1 MPPAITWYS
10 SDPNPNPNPN
20 VSSNTTVLIFPGVDD
35 PNTGTT
41 GHDLV
46 RTCVRKHPPAPGY
59 NVAIAP
65 SPFTPWRTAHAM
77 VAQAGLPAPTHA
89 IGFSGGAITVIH
101 ALDEPT
107 GWTRVTLADPSIPA
121 DTRALLAKHLP
132 VPGLD
137 HRVHMTYNPENWRTT
152 FPAMYPSVQPL
163 ADAVA
168 ASGGTATLVKQ
179 YHLRFLIDALE
190 DLGRHAPVGH
200 EGVIITLGVTDMVA
214 TMVSAL
220 FGFIV
225 RRRNLMARGGVS
237 ESTPEIQNPDQ

>member
-10 SDPNPNPNPN
+10 SDSHTN

-46 RTCVRKHPPAPGY
+46 LACVRKHPPAHGY

-77 VAQAGLPAPTHA
+77 VAQAGLPAPTHVIA
-89 IGFSGGAITVIH
+89 FSGGAITVIH

-152 FPAMYPSVQPL
+152 FPAMYPSIAPFV
-163 ADAVA
+163 DALTA
-168 ASGGTATLVKQ
+168 AGGTATLVKQ

-190 DLGRHAPVGH
+190 DLGRHAPAPVGH
-200 EGVIITLGVTDMVA
+200 EGVIITIGLTDMVA
-214 TMVSAL
+214 TMVAAM

-225 RRRNLMARGGVS
+225 RRRNMRAGGVA
-237 ESTPEIQNPDQ
+237 ESTPKNPDPDQ